1 MTIMKTIKNILV
13 PTDFSATASGAFR
26 YAKILAQALNAN
38 ITVLHVNA
46 YFLAASEIV
55 VPLSTQNDEKRLEET
70 MDTFIKDEADDD
82 ATTMVKTV
90 VKTKILRGE
99 SVSQI
104 VELSQ
109 SEGVDLIV
117 MGTTGLQDFLTKIIG
132 STSLDVANKAYCPV
146 ILVPRDAK
154 WTPIERIV
162 FASNVDSVTP
172 TMVHEI
178 ADFAQLLNAN
188 LHLVHV
194 SEKEIEHTDASDKE
208 DNTPLDKIGKMWSAL
223 YEKSNASF
231 AARAQQVMPFEIHTV
246 YGFDVVKQ
254 LSKYVYKNDINFIA
268 FVRKHRNFW
277 QNLMHSSVTEKVA
290 ISTEIPMMIMH
301 SDDTTQS
308 IL

>member
-1 MTIMKTIKNILV
+1 MKTIKNILV

-26 YAKILAQALNAN
+26 YAKVLAQALNAN

-70 MDTFIKDEADDD
+70 MEAFIKDEADDD

-132 STSLDVANKAYCPV
+132 STSLDVANKAHCPV

-178 ADFAQLLNAN
+178 ADFAQLLNAT
-188 LHLVHV
+188 LHFVHV
-194 SEKEIEHTDASDKE
+194 SEKENSDATDKE
-208 DNTPLDKIGKMWSAL
+208 DNMPLDKIGKMWSER
-223 YEKSNASF
+223 YGKSNVSAH
-231 AARAQQVMPFEIHTV
+231 QVMPFEIHTV

-254 LSKYVYKNDINFIA
+254 LSKYVYKNDIHLLA

-301 SDDTTQS
+301 TDDTTQS